1 MWKKFKT
8 TTNPVI
14 SLPPISIRSSLADK
28 VEQNHSNREIQSPTK
43 NVKLNDGLFLRRED
57 QIRKPIQNQK
67 LQQEKAENLPDIFT
81 MPQRPDTLLRQN
93 QKKSR
98 WYNDHQRDKSGYMR
112 DVSLW
117 WSFKKP
123 SVCQSRSAVEEVI
136 RDATAEICPET
147 EPISEYFQSILK
159 LVEFLGRFK
168 ISKNKLKIYSLMKQ
182 IQKGFHLLNAQVL
195 EAWVQ
200 KI

>member
-81 MPQRPDTLLRQN
+81 MPQGPDTLLRQN

-98 WYNDHQRDKSGYMR
+98 WYNDRQRDMGNSSWTVHLQQKEFKQMVMTWRRSQWKSLLQLPLAWYEMHYKQQTNIHFSLGLVLVTLNCDNVFWNVSVYIRMR
-112 DVSLW
+112 H
-117 WSFKKP
+117 
-123 SVCQSRSAVEEVI
+123 
-136 RDATAEICPET
+136 
-147 EPISEYFQSILK
+147 
-159 LVEFLGRFK
+159 
-168 ISKNKLKIYSLMKQ
+168 
-182 IQKGFHLLNAQVL
+182 GFH
-195 EAWVQ
+195 
-200 KI
+200 